1 MILLFPDLDT
11 LGKAIAHMKPS
22 IGNLQVVDKPISSYR
37 VPRIETWWG
46 VWVQFRI
53 ERNNACYRY
62 SYGDSFEFEF
72 QNTILKLDF
81 NLVYTRPYT
90 MFMNSGGI
98 VFKMFMNSG
107 GIGFGV
113 LMNSSGIVFL
123 GHWIALDHL

>member
-1 MILLFPDLDT
+1 
-11 LGKAIAHMKPS
+11 
-22 IGNLQVVDKPISSYR
+22 
-37 VPRIETWWG
+37 
-46 VWVQFRI
+46 
-53 ERNNACYRY
+53 
-62 SYGDSFEFEF
+62 
-72 QNTILKLDF
+72 
-81 NLVYTRPYT
+81 